1 METGAIRGGMLA
13 GMSHPKLRRALVAMH
28 EQPQQDWTLDAL
40 AALCG
45 MSRSVFANSFRNTL
59 GSTPGPTCKAGASA
73 WPSKCCAKGQ
83 QLKLIADGWVM
94 AAKPRWHGHS
104 RHTAARPRAWRLAQ
118 QPASLTTASPQSVV
132 QRWQALRSK
141 INLYVYKFQ
150 FNSPIV

>member
-59 GSTPGPTCKAGASA
+59 GCTPGPTCKAGASA
-73 WPSKCCAKGQ
+73 WPSKCCAR
-83 QLKLIADGWVM
+83 D
-94 AAKPRWHGHS
+94 
-104 RHTAARPRAWRLAQ
+104 
-118 QPASLTTASPQSVV
+118 
-132 QRWQALRSK
+132 
-141 INLYVYKFQ
+141 
-150 FNSPIV
+150 NS